1 MKKIILLNITAL
13 SLFTNSCTL
22 GPVFKGVETKA
33 DQQETFLN
41 VSPSYQAQY
50 SMKNWWLSINDPL
63 LEAYIKQLLDEN
75 LDLKEAAER
84 VIQARENLAIQRGG
98 KMHEISADI
107 SGNRSFT
114 PTSANNFLPQ
124 SSKKRFFNNSNT
136 ADINVS
142 WQLDFFGKM
151 KRTIEARE
159 SEFSATIHDREA
171 LIHSLIA
178 ELVNVRV
185 AIASNNNS
193 LELAKENAKNRQ
205 KVYDLVQ
212 KRYKLGV
219 KNTYLS
225 DVYLAEDDYNTAQ
238 GEVHEFERLLAA
250 DIYNFDI
257 LLGQAPGTTTALSS
271 SFPLLPPPIDIPIA
285 LPANLLDRRPDLRAA
300 KLRVKAANAN
310 IGVAIADLYPSLS
323 IGASLGFAQ
332 GNNGSLVGGVDQIAG
347 SLFGSIT
354 TKLFQGGALRANIR
368 LQKSEVRE
376 LAANYSNLVLNAM
389 REVET
394 ALKSEQEI
402 SKKLGNIRK
411 SVIALQDAESLSEV
425 RYLSGI
431 MTLNEFLNIKQK
443 RYLAEK
449 SWIAIQQQQWN
460 NRLELYLAL
469 GGDWLDDKSKA
480 SLKKNLIYHF

>member
-13 SLFTNSCTL
+13 SLFTHSCTL
-22 GPVFKGVETKA
+22 GPNFKAVETKA
-33 DQQETFLN
+33 DTQEKFLN
-41 VSPSYQAQY
+41 ISDDYQAQY
-50 SMKNWWLSINDPL
+50 SMKNWWDGINDPL
-63 LEAYIKQLLDEN
+63 LKTYIDQLLDEN

-84 VIQARENLAIQRGG
+84 IIQARENLAIQRGG
-98 KMHEISADI
+98 RMPEISADL

-124 SSKKRFFNNSNT
+124 TSKKRFFNNSNT
-136 ADINVS
+136 ADLNVS

-151 KRTIEARE
+151 KRTIEAGE
-159 SEFSATIHDREA
+159 SEFSATIHDRDA

-178 ELVNVRV
+178 ELVNLRV

-193 LELAKENAKNRQ
+193 LELAKDNAKNRQ

-212 KRYKLGV
+212 KRYQLGA

-225 DVYLAEDDYNTAQ
+225 DVYLAEEDYNLAQ

-257 LLGQAPGTTTALSS
+257 LLGQVPGTTTPLSS
-271 SFPLLPPPIDIPIA
+271 TFALLPPPVDIPIG

-300 KLRVKAANAN
+300 QLRVKAANAN

-323 IGASLGFAQ
+323 LGASLGFAQ
-332 GNNGSLVGGVDQIAG
+332 GNSGSLFGGIDQIAG

-354 TKLFQGGALRANIR
+354 TKLFQGGTLRANIR

-376 LAANYSNLVLNAM
+376 LTANYSKLVLNAL

-394 ALKSEQEI
+394 ALKAEQELGQ
-402 SKKLGNIRK
+402 KLDTIRR
-411 SVIALQDAESLSEV
+411 SVIALQDAESLSET
-425 RYLSGI
+425 RYLTGI
-431 MTLNEFLNIKQK
+431 MTLNEFLNMKQK

-449 SWIAIQQQQWN
+449 NWITIQQQQWN

-469 GGDWLDDKSKA
+469 GGDWLDEKSKE
-480 SLKKNLIYHF
+480 SLKKKLIYHF